1 MPTLYWMKT
10 SEAFPDDS
18 WLETQFTCC
27 DEDKP
32 RERQPRGYL
41 HRQPPSRTAWVTT
54 GYVDLKCG
62 GHLLRTKEPAPSFR
76 TGTDQKRSR
85 PLGHGDLGADADI
98 LRQDLNGNVR
108 IGYLPAGHFCTVEVP
123 LHEEDSDRTK
133 ARE

>member
-10 SEAFPDDS
+10 SEAFPMTVGWRRSPPAAMRINRESDS
-18 WLETQFTCC
+18 RWDTYIGNII
-27 DEDKP
+27 KN
-32 RERQPRGYL
+32 RMGRNR
-41 HRQPPSRTAWVTT
+41 
-54 GYVDLKCG
+54 YVDLKCG

-85 PLGHGDLGADADI
+85 PSGHGDLGADADI

-108 IGYLPAGHFCTVEVP
+108 IGYLPAGLICTVEVP